1 MPHETHTYGTVETKI
16 DARCNQRFQQ
26 TADFSSTLL
35 CDLWGKRKGK
45 MVYDSNLEPQDP
57 PDSKPADY
65 VDFGGSSGDDKSANH
80 GCEPDDEPPADEN
93 GEEEAERTPA
103 DGPDA
108 DADVLDD
115 PTFLRIHFRELP
127 KDSVSREHVISLLG
141 PEKSKENSTVEDR
154 LSLIERRQADVRA
167 WAREHIKKRIVG
179 NARKLGF
186 RLNGDKPGEGE
197 VRTFADLKLWWRTR
211 ERKDQQAADDLGYVL
226 YGWFD
231 QNKKWERKL
240 ERKFMA
246 ECKWAYTAES
256 VDEANKNAKK
266 TGVVLKG
273 CVALTMTYM
282 KVEAVRQMQRVGKK
296 SRHGL
301 VITKSR
307 PGGKSYNDRGKYVKR
322 KEGQY
327 FLQYHSASK
336 KKTTK
341 VRFLLLMST
350 YEFIESLVEW
360 TNRLACQVAHYT
372 DKVVSVETSWSGRY
386 KNNER
391 RRKFGNRRRGRRGRQ
406 RLLPKR

>member
-1 MPHETHTYGTVETKI
+1 MYDRNIE
-16 DARCNQRFQQ
+16 AQ
-26 TADFSSTLL
+26 
-35 CDLWGKRKGK
+35 DL
-45 MVYDSNLEPQDP
+45 

-65 VDFGGSSGDDKSANH
+65 VDFGDSSGDEKSANQES
-80 GCEPDDEPPADEN
+80 EPDDGPSADEN
-93 GEEEAERTPA
+93 GKENAETTPA
-103 DGPDA
+103 EADVDA
-108 DADVLDD
+108 DLLEEDA
-115 PTFLRIHFRELP
+115 TFLHIHFRELP

-154 LSLIERRQADVRA
+154 QSLIERRQADVRA
-167 WAREHIKKRIVG
+167 WAREHVKKRIIG

-186 RLNGDKPGEGE
+186 RLNGDNPGEGE
-197 VRTFADLKLWWRTR
+197 VRTFADLKKWWRTR

-240 ERKFMA
+240 ERKFM
-246 ECKWAYTAES
+246 EEHKWAYNAES

-282 KVEAVRQMQRVGKK
+282 KVESVRQMQRVGKK

-301 VITKSR
+301 IITKSR
-307 PGGKSYNDRGKYVKR
+307 PGGKSYNASGKYVKR

-336 KKTTK
+336 KTTTK
-341 VRFLLLMST
+341 VRCLLLMST
-350 YEFIESLVEW
+350 SEFIASSVRC
-360 TNRLACQVAHYT
+360 TNRLACQVAKNT
-372 DKVVSVETSWSGRY
+372 DEVVSV
-386 KNNER
+386 
-391 RRKFGNRRRGRRGRQ
+391 
-406 RLLPKR
+406 